1 MSKAI
6 IIDWGSWQLNI
17 LWKSEV
23 SKYGSNMLRLA
34 LKVMA
39 NIFVYVEMDP
49 LGKCKGLRKLE
60 WQPRMMILAAVSSV
74 DKKKRKIALAK
85 DSKEKIMIVE
95 KQKQESL
102 N

>member
-34 LKVMA
+34 LKVIA
-39 NIFVYVEMDP
+39 NIFVHVEMDP
-49 LGKCKGLRKLE
+49 LGKCKGLRKL
-60 WQPRMMILAAVSSV
+60 WQPRMMILAGVSSV

-85 DSKEKIMIVE
+85 DSKEKVMIVE